1 MKIDLTGR
9 TAIITGAAG
18 GLGKAYALA
27 LAGRGAAIVV
37 NDLGGDTSG
46 AGGSSALAE
55 AVVDE
60 IRAAGGKAIANADS
74 VATAAGGEAITQAAI
89 DAFGGVDIV
98 INNAGNQRNASFEN
112 LSEEDIESV
121 LAVHLK
127 GAFFVTQPAYRLMK
141 KNGYGRIILTSSQ
154 SGIFG
159 NPYRANYGAAKTAMI
174 GLMNVIAQE
183 APAGITVNTV
193 FPNAMGSRMGTPGA
207 QRVDADFM
215 AEGAKRFHS
224 LAQIMDPKYVAALV
238 VYLASEQCQA
248 TQMMYSVLGG
258 RYGRIFTGVSKG
270 WIAGRGEIP
279 TPEALANTISQ
290 IDDIS
295 EFDQLSSGLGEMDS
309 VIAQIA

>member
-1 MKIDLTGR
+1 MEIDLTGK

-37 NDLGGDTSG
+37 DDLGWDTTS
-46 AGGSSALAE
+46 AGGSSGLSE

-60 IRAAGGKAIANADS
+60 NRAHGGKAIANADS
-74 VATAAGGEAITQAAI
+74 VPTAAGGEAITQAAI

-98 INNAGNQRNASFEN
+98 INNAGNQRNALFEN
-112 LSEEDIESV
+112 LSDEDIDSV

-127 GAFFVTQPAYRLMK
+127 CAFFVTQPAYRLMK
-141 KNGYGRIILTSSQ
+141 RNGYGRIILTSSQ

-174 GLMNVIAQE
+174 GLMNVIAQQ
-183 APAGITVNTV
+183 APAGVTGNKV
-193 FPNAMGSRMGTPGA
+193 FPNAFGSRMGAPRA
-207 QRVDADFM
+207 QRADADFM

-224 LAQIMDPKYVAALV
+224 LAQIMDPKCVAALV

-248 TQMMYSVLGG
+248 TQIMYSVLGG
-258 RYGRIFTGVSKG
+258 RYGGIFTGVSKG
-270 WIAGRGEIP
+270 WLPKGEIP
-279 TPEALANTISQ
+279 TAEMLAGHIAQ
-290 IDDIS
+290 IDDIT
-295 EFDQLSSGLGEMDS
+295 EFDQFVSGFGEMDC
-309 VIAQIA
+309 VIARLE

>member
-46 AGGSSALAE
+46 AGGSSALAD

-60 IRAAGGKAIANADS
+60 IRSAGGKAIANADS

-98 INNAGNQRNASFEN
+98 INNAGNQRNALFEN

-193 FPNAMGSRMGTPGA
+193 FPNAMGSRMGAPGA

-224 LAQIMDPKYVAALV
+224 LAQIMDPNYVAALV

-270 WIAGRGEIP
+270 WIAKDGIP
-279 TPEALANTISQ
+279 AAETLAGHIPL
-290 IDDIS
+290 IDDIT
-295 EFDQLSSGLGEMDS
+295 EFDQITSGLGEMDS
-309 VIAQIA
+309 VIAQLD

>member
-27 LAGRGAAIVV
+27 LASRGAAIVV
-37 NDLGGDTSG
+37 NDLGGDTRG
-46 AGGSSALAE
+46 AGGSSALAD

-60 IRAAGGKAIANADS
+60 IRNAGGKAVANTDS
-74 VATAAGGEAITQAAI
+74 VTSKAGGEAITQAAI
-89 DAFGGVDIV
+89 DAFGGADIV
-98 INNAGNQRNASFEN
+98 INNAGNQRNALFEN
-112 LSEEDIESV
+112 LSEADIDSV

-127 GAFFVTQPAYRLMK
+127 GAFFVTQPAYRMMK

-183 APAGITVNTV
+183 ASAGVTVNTV
-193 FPNAMGSRMGTPGA
+193 FPNALGSRMGAPSG

-215 AEGAKRFHS
+215 AEGAKRFAS

-238 VYLASEQCQA
+238 VYLASEQCQS

-258 RYGRIFTGVSKG
+258 RYGRIFTGISKG
-270 WIAGRGEIP
+270 WLTKGEIP
-279 TPEALANTISQ
+279 TPEELASQIRQ

-295 EFDQLSSGLGEMDS
+295 DFDQVASGLGEMDS
-309 VIAQIA
+309 VIAQLG